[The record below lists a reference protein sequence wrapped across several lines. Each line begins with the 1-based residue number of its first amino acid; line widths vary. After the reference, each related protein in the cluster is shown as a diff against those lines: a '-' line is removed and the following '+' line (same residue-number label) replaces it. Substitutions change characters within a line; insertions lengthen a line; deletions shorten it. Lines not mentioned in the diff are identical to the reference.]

1 MSKPIK
7 QEEFIRLSKQ
17 IHGNKYDY
25 SKVNYVNNK
34 TNVCII
40 CPEHGEFWQRPSHH
54 LDGHGCKK
62 CSSSKPRKKR
72 GVGYNSLGK
81 EEFVK
86 RAVEKFG
93 DRYDYSKVIYVNC
106 DTKVDIICPIHGI
119 FHQTPY
125 NHLKSNGCPKCFSE
139 TNHIIQRKSKEQ
151 FISDS
156 IKLFGNMYD
165 YTECKYLGNK
175 IPIKVICKK
184 CGKSFYVT
192 PHNHLIH
199 KEGCPYCKLSKM
211 EIHISKLL
219 EENKIV
225 FEQQKVFDWL
235 VNGKSVKS
243 LDFYLP
249 EYNIAIECQGLQH
262 FKPIKYF
269 GGEDYLK
276 RQQNNDSVKKELCKE
291 HGIDIIYYS
300 DKEYDFPYE
309 VYTDCNRIM
318 EKLNR
323 AANRDN

>member
-1 MSKPIK
+1 MKKQYELLREKFSHTKDKFIENSKK
-7 QEEFIRLSKQ
+7 L
-17 IHGNKYDY
+17 HGEKYDY
-25 SKVNYVNNK
+25 SLVEYINARTPVE
-34 TNVCII
+34 II
-40 CPEHGEFWQRPSHH
+40 CPVHG
-54 LDGHGCKK
+54 
-62 CSSSKPRKKR
+62 
-72 GVGYNSLGK
+72 
-81 EEFVK
+81 
-86 RAVEKFG
+86 KF
-93 DRYDYSKVIYVNC
+93 
-106 DTKVDIICPIHGI
+106 T
-119 FHQTPY
+119 QTPDK
-125 NHLKSNGCPKCFSE
+125 HTHGQGCPKC
-139 TNHIIQRKSKEQ
+139 SKTYKPTLNE
-151 FISDS
+151 FIEKCISV
-156 IKLFGNMYD
+156 FGDMYD
-165 YTECKYLGNK
+165 YSEVEYRNK
-175 IPIKVICKK
+175 ITPIKVICKK